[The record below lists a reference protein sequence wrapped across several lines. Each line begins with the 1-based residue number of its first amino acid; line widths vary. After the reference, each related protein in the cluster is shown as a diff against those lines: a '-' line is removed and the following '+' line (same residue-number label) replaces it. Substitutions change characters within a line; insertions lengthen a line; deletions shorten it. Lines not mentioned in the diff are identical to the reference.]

1 MSTTKKRMGD
11 EGLRIDIPVTPIR
24 KVKLFNDTKLKGG
37 GGSAGKPLKSKH
49 QQQRQR
55 HTANGRTPIS
65 FRAKK
70 TKNPDSIELLNEAI
84 DIMNF

>member
-37 GGSAGKPLKSKH
+37 GGSAGKPRF
-49 QQQRQR
+49 QQPKAYMYSQWQ
-55 HTANGRTPIS
+55 NS
-65 FRAKK
+65 
-70 TKNPDSIELLNEAI
+70 
-84 DIMNF
+84 DIVQGKEN